1 MGYQQPI
8 VPNAGGA
15 LNNFSATTDP
25 SVNDDVSLGYEV
37 GSRWVNLTTDESFI
51 CTDATDGAAVW
62 VLATGET
69 AEEFGALISGA
80 SAKATPVDADF
91 VPVMDSAASNVMK
104 KLSWANIK
112 SVLKAYFDTLYF
124 EVASD
129 DLDDLTEGATN
140 KHYTQTDKTKL
151 AGIETAADVTDAGN
165 VGAVN
170 AAASSKATPVNADSV
185 PIVDSEASNV
195 IKRVTFTNLKAF
207 LKTYF
212 DTLYQAAGGGGVPT
226 GTIAAFAGSSAP
238 TDWLLADGSAVSRT
252 TYATLFALIST
263 TYGVGDGST
272 TFNLPN
278 LKGRVPV
285 GRDAAVSEFDTLAE
299 TGGAKE
305 ITLTGAQSGVAAHTH
320 GFKDKSG
327 LANSASGYIASREGN
342 GSGFMRHGSTDQ
354 TDNNMIAAASAADAS
369 QAHSN
374 LQPYLVINYIIK
386 T

>member
-1 MGYQQPI
+1 MGYQQPV

-15 LNNFSATTDP
+15 LNNFSATADP
-25 SVNDDVSLGYEV
+25 TVNDDITLGYEV

-62 VLATGET
+62 VLSTGET

-80 SAKATPVDADF
+80 SNKATPVDADY
-91 VPVMDSAASNVMK
+91 VPLMDSAASNVMK

-112 SVLKAYFDTLYF
+112 SVLGAVFFTLATHTQDNVPDGTTNKAYT
-124 EVASD
+124 A
-129 DLDDLTEGATN
+129 TE
-140 KHYTQTDKTKL
+140 KTKL

-170 AAASSKATPVNADSV
+170 AAATSKATPVNADSV

-212 DTLYQAAGGGGVPT
+212 DTIYQAAGGGGVPS
-226 GTIAAFAGSSAP
+226 GAIAAFGGSAAP
-238 TDWLLADGSAVSRT
+238 TDWLLCDGSAVSRA
-252 TYATLFALIST
+252 TYADLFTAIST
-263 TYGVGDGST
+263 TYGAGDGST

-285 GRDAAVSEFDTLAE
+285 GRDAAVTEFDTLGE

-305 ITLTGAQSGVAAHTH
+305 ITLTGAQSGVAAHSH
-320 GFKDKSG
+320 GFKHNSG
-327 LANSASGYIASREGN
+327 LANTNSGYIASREGN
-342 GSGFMRHGSTDQ
+342 GSGNMRHGSTDA
-354 TDNNMIAAASAADAS
+354 TDTNMIANASAADAS